1 MSLNKPIKP
10 ILNNQVSC
18 AIVTCMDTRLNKN
31 AGQILKLMHEA
42 LALGQKSGND
52 ALKKATVPLERQTQ
66 RAEQAQRIEQ
76 TDLRPVAVHLSAEA
90 KETLRNRKR
99 EKTKKRNN
107 KKQQKQSNENEPNY

>member
-52 ALKKATVPLERQTQ
+52 ALKKATEAVDSNNIH
-66 RAEQAQRIEQ
+66 IEL
-76 TDLRPVAVHLSAEA
+76 DMYAPYFVIKLS
-90 KETLRNRKR
+90 
-99 EKTKKRNN
+99 
-107 KKQQKQSNENEPNY
+107 S